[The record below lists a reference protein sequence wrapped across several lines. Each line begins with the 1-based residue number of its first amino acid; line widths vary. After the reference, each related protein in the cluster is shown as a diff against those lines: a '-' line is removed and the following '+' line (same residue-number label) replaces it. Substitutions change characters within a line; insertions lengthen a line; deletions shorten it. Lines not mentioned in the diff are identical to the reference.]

1 MSTPDSTN
9 PIPRGRATALLA
21 AMAVLNLGLAVVLI
35 VPSYVTSES
44 LGAAPG
50 QIPDFAA
57 FWAAG
62 RMTLEGAPALAYD
75 WQAHRAVEVAGL
87 GRDFAGWMPWHY
99 PPHVQL
105 AVAPLAALPL
115 FAAMALWVGGTG
127 ALFLWTCWRIVPL
140 PGAVLAGLA
149 AAPTALTLVNGQ
161 IGLLMAALLGLAL
174 LDLERRPGRA
184 GLLLGLLSFKPHLV
198 VAVPVALIA
207 AGRWRAAISA
217 AAMTLALAALSWAV
231 LGGATWAAFIASI
244 TDTTRVFA
252 GTGAAEQ
259 RWVMAGGTYGWLRH
273 LGAGFG
279 PAMAAQ
285 GALALVLLTLTVRA
299 WRAPALTPEIKAALL
314 CFATLA
320 VTPRALNYDL
330 HILVIGALF
339 QTRHALAQGFF
350 RGEQWLLA
358 GAALAAFASMLAP
371 PGLSPALATA
381 LFAGCWWGHGR
392 AGRRPTAQHFS
403 A

>member
-1 MSTPDSTN
+1 MSSLERTN
-9 PIPRGRATALLA
+9 PIPRSRATALLA
-21 AMAVLNLGLAVVLI
+21 ALAVINLGLAAVLI
-35 VPSYVTSES
+35 VPSYVT
-44 LGAAPG
+44 LTAPG

-62 RMTLEGAPALAYD
+62 RMTLEGTPALAYD
-75 WQAHRAVEVAGL
+75 WPAHRAVEVAGL

-99 PPHVQL
+99 PPPVQL
-105 AVAPLAALPL
+105 AVTPLGALPM
-115 FAAMALWVGGTG
+115 FAAMTLWVGGT
-127 ALFLWTCWRIVPL
+127 ALLFLWTCWRIVPL

-149 AAPTALTLVNGQ
+149 AAPTALTMVNGQ

-174 LDLERRPGRA
+174 LDLDRRPGRA

-198 VAVPVALIA
+198 VAVPVALVA
-207 AGRWRAAISA
+207 AGRWRAVAWA
-217 AAMTLALAALSWAV
+217 VATVLALATLSWAA
-231 LGGATWAAFIASI
+231 LGGETWAAFIASV

-259 RWVMAGGTYGWLRH
+259 RWVMAAGAYGWLRH

-279 PAMAAQ
+279 LAMAAQ
-285 GALALVLLTLTVRA
+285 GTLALALLTLTVRA
-299 WRAPALTPEIKAALL
+299 WRAPGVTPEIRAALL

-320 VTPRALNYDL
+320 VTPRVLNYDL

-350 RGEQWLLA
+350 RGEQVLLA
-358 GAALAAFASMLAP
+358 CAALAAFASMLAP
-371 PGLSPALATA
+371 PGLNPALATA
-381 LFAGCWWGHGR
+381 LFAGCWLGHGR
-392 AGRRPTAQHFS
+392 GETGPR
-403 A
+403 

>member
-1 MSTPDSTN
+1 MSTLDGTN

-21 AMAVLNLGLAVVLI
+21 ALAALNLAFAAVLI
-35 VPSYVTSES
+35 VPSYVTPD
-44 LGAAPG
+44 GPG

-75 WQAHRAVEVAGL
+75 WPAHRAAEVAGL
-87 GRDFAGWMPWHY
+87 GRDFAGRMPWLY
-99 PPHVQL
+99 PPYVQL

-115 FAAMALWVGGTG
+115 FAAMVLWVGGTG
-127 ALFLWTCWRIVPL
+127 LLFLWTCWRILPL

-174 LDLERRPGRA
+174 LEIERRPGRA
-184 GLLLGLLSFKPHLV
+184 GLLLGLLSLKPHLV
-198 VAVPVALIA
+198 LAVPVVLIA
-207 AGRWRAAISA
+207 AGRWRAVGWATA
-217 AAMTLALAALSWAV
+217 TALLMAALSWAA
-231 LGGATWAAFIASI
+231 LGGETWAAFVTSV
-244 TDTTRVFA
+244 TDTTRIFT
-252 GTGAAEQ
+252 GTGADAQ
-259 RWVMAGGTYGWLRH
+259 RWTMAGGTYGWLRH

-285 GALALVLLTLTVRA
+285 GALTLVLLALTVRA
-299 WRAPALTPEIKAALL
+299 WRAPGLSPEIKAALL

-320 VTPRALNYDL
+320 ATPRVLNYDL

-339 QTRHALAQGFF
+339 QTRHALAHGFF
-350 RGEQWLLA
+350 RGEQLLLA

-371 PGLSPALATA
+371 PGLNPVLAAA
-381 LFAGCWWGHGR
+381 LFAGCWLGHGR
-392 AGRRPTAQHFS
+392 RPS
-403 A
+403 